1 MNRLSQNDMLK
12 YFAKGGK
19 THMQKH
25 SIPMP
30 DETQISAIT
39 LNPDKIQ
46 KTLDQVYK
54 NLSDRAITFLPTM
67 VKNVMVIW
75 KLSEDKAF
83 IKTTELLV
91 SKEAAKN
98 LAKNLVAKEIRAVY
112 DIVDTI
118 GQCSSTEDYN
128 ERFDQLDKAFTVAKA
143 SGKLSQSDFEDIQ
156 NKISEEE
163 AKLSFLKD
171 DDEDI
176 LKQFN

>member
-1 MNRLSQNDMLK
+1 MLK

-19 THMQKH
+19 THSQKH
-25 SIPMP
+25 NVPMP
-30 DETQISAIT
+30 DEASISAIT
-39 LNPDKIQ
+39 LNPEKIK

-67 VKNVMVIW
+67 VKNVMIIW

-91 SKEAAKN
+91 DKEAAKN
-98 LAKNLVAKEIRAVY
+98 LAKNLVAPEIRAVY
-112 DIVDTI
+112 DIVDRI
-118 GQCSSTEDYN
+118 GQCTSTSDYD
-128 ERFDQLDKAFTVAKA
+128 EIFDELEKAFKIAKD
-143 SGKLSQSDFEDIQ
+143 SGELNKSDFEDIQ

-163 AKLSFLKD
+163 SKLEFLKD

-176 LKQFN
+176 LEPFGQNNPS

>member
-1 MNRLSQNDMLK
+1 MLR

-30 DETQISAIT
+30 DEATISAIT
-39 LNPDKIQ
+39 LSPEKIK

-91 SKEAAKN
+91 SKEAAKD
-98 LAKNLVAKEIRAVY
+98 LAKNLVSKEIRAVY

-118 GQCSSTEDYN
+118 GQCSNTEDYN
-128 ERFDQLDKAFTVAKA
+128 ERYDQLDSAFAVAKA
-143 SGKLSQSDFEDIQ
+143 SGKLTKSDFEDIK
-156 NKISEEE
+156 NKLAEEE
-163 AKLSFLKD
+163 AKLTFLKD
-171 DDEDI
+171 DDEDV
-176 LKQFN
+176 LNTFN